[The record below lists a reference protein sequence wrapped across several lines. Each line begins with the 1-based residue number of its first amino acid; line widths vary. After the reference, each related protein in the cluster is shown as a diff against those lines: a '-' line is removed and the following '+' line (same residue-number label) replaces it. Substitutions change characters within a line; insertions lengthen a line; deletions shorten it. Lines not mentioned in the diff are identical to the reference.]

1 MFWKSKAYI
10 CSHLVCHLDWQP
22 CSNLISSPSCQCGY
36 TWFNNVHESVMSV
49 VNSTC
54 ILSSD
59 VVVSINCILLRD
71 FFDLNVVFVLVFRDP
86 KGQKEIRYWS
96 WYKMWNN
103 NVIGYLRRHDG
114 PLVRKRLT
122 KHCKPVVRVI
132 LPFLGRKFAV
142 LTVGNNIG
150 VAIDVVNCSV

>member
-1 MFWKSKAYI
+1 MRSIQCQRKLPSNRKERFDSFKVHTPIMPARVERLGKPESHKHVLKKQSIYI

-36 TWFNNVHESVMSV
+36 TWFNNIHESVMSI

-71 FFDLNVVFVLVFRDP
+71 FFDLNIVFVLVFRDP
-86 KGQKEIRYWS
+86 KGQKEIRY
-96 WYKMWNN
+96 
-103 NVIGYLRRHDG
+103 
-114 PLVRKRLT
+114 
-122 KHCKPVVRVI
+122 
-132 LPFLGRKFAV
+132 
-142 LTVGNNIG
+142 
-150 VAIDVVNCSV
+150 